1 MTASVNEQV
10 GSADAARIQL
20 DRAGFVEAF
29 GSRFRNGA
37 ALAGRA
43 FDAAPTMAIDGAT
56 VFQALREQFRSA
68 TEAEKLAILK
78 VYTPLDPIVQ
88 ATRLVADE
96 ERSDGLRA
104 MTASQQRRLLELLK
118 AYTTKFGFDVIF
130 VVRDHTTSSLL
141 ATLESRL
148 ADDMATELRT
158 TYGHVERLAEIQ
170 VEAYFAAGR

>member
-1 MTASVNEQV
+1 MTVSVNEQ
-10 GSADAARIQL
+10 GAAARGKL

-37 ALAGRA
+37 TLAGRA
-43 FDAAPTMAIDGAT
+43 FDAEPDLAIDRAS
-56 VFQALREQFRSA
+56 VFQALRAQFRAASD
-68 TEAEKLAILK
+68 AEKLEILK

-88 ATRLVADE
+88 ATRIVADE

-118 AYTTKFGFDVIF
+118 AYTAKFGFDVIF
-130 VVRDHTTSSLL
+130 VVRDHTTSSLM
-141 ATLESRL
+141 AALESRL
-148 ADDMATELRT
+148 ADDLATELQV

-170 VEAYFAAGR
+170 VEAYFTAGQ